1 MTTIFRDN
9 LGLYENKLPQNLLVE
24 THFRCDMFTDTNIG
38 LIIVIRMICVPQ
50 KNDFICEYLFIILK
64 IHLSTTPRFAMEGN
78 VCGKPKLLAAIK
90 QQYTV

>member
-50 KNDFICEYLFIILK
+50 KK
-64 IHLSTTPRFAMEGN
+64 
-78 VCGKPKLLAAIK
+78 
-90 QQYTV
+90 